1 MVQEFEVLNNGTV
14 YCPRLTADMQM
25 EDSEW
30 WLQINELNY
39 HYVESNFIHPDDILD
54 EERSD
59 GGDFSQMLSSYKSM
73 IEWNQKYGLK
83 TSTISE
89 CGAAVQKYCN
99 LNYSQTLD
107 GNDLNIKVDGLIDN
121 AYMMLRLNGKRI
133 VSMKG
138 GTYQKISDDV
148 YVLEIN
154 DKDVSVK
161 LVNK

>member
-1 MVQEFEVLNNGTV
+1 
-14 YCPRLTADMQM
+14 
-25 EDSEW
+25 
-30 WLQINELNY
+30 
-39 HYVESNFIHPDDILD
+39 
-54 EERSD
+54 
-59 GGDFSQMLSSYKSM
+59 M